1 VDKQPDDQGFGSK
14 LAWTTIVGQ
23 LGVHSAVNGTLTVS
37 PLDYQSLDISSRR
50 TRRCKFLRRLPKGD
64 HDRASADYSKAIEI
78 DPKDST
84 AYFLRGLADLYART
98 LPKAP
103 GPTQSGE
110 RARFQ
115 IRLYGVLARHRQQA
129 QQPAEPAGGAAK
141 EIDMSK
147 WPAPVIRLYL
157 GQSIVQAGFPE
168 NEPDDNTEIAHICE
182 GDFYRAE
189 LILQRGDKDKAAA
202 LFRAA
207 AVVCPL
213 DYVEHDGAVAELKA
227 LGDGAAH

>member
-1 VDKQPDDQGFGSK
+1 MPGHCPRPPGRLNQASELDSK
-14 LAWTTIVGQ
+14 YAYTALW
-23 LGVHSAVNGTLTVS
+23 
-37 PLDYQSLDISSRR
+37 LDIVNKRSNLPSR
-50 TRRCKFLRRLPKGD
+50 
-64 HDRASADYSKAIEI
+64 
-78 DPKDST
+78 
-84 AYFLRGLADLYART
+84 LAA
-98 LPKAP
+98 
-103 GPTQSGE
+103 
-110 RARFQ
+110 
-115 IRLYGVLARHRQQA
+115 
-129 QQPAEPAGGAAK
+129 AAK

-157 GQSIVQAGFPE
+157 GQSIVLAGFPE
-168 NEPDDNTEIAHICE
+168 HEPDDNTEIAHICE